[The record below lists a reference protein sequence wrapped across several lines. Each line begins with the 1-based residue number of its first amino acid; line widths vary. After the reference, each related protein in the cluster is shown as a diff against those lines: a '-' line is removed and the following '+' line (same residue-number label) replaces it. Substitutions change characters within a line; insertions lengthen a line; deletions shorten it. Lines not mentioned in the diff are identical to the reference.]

1 VPVLVT
7 VAATPVLQIAR
18 QAQVRLLRPADEGE
32 TKKAAPC
39 SARTSLFA
47 GA

>member
-1 VPVLVT
+1 LLT

-18 QAQVRLLRPADEGE
+18 LALAFTKAGEGE

-39 SARTSLFA
+39 SARTPLFA
-47 GA
+47 EA